1 MESAELPLII
11 LGWCML
17 VYGVTEVINSLMVYS
32 LRKRMKRQ
40 QEEAAKGLEA
50 EEIKEE
56 PHLIEEVKEET
67 IEDVPSSD
75 IIVEEE

>member
-1 MESAELPLII
+1 
-11 LGWCML
+11 
-17 VYGVTEVINSLMVYS
+17 
-32 LRKRMKRQ
+32 MKRQ

-56 PHLIEEVKEET
+56 PHLIEEIKEET

>member
-67 IEDVPSSD
+67 IEEVPSSD